1 MDGSTD
7 FATVFFFFF
16 FAQQI
21 CKSSSVWTPRLL
33 VSTLS
38 LFYLKAK
45 VLAAQNPGVSLS
57 YSCFQP
63 KEKASAPVQK

>member
-7 FATVFFFFF
+7 FAAVFFFFF